1 MSAAVSDKTLT
12 KSSFYSKFNGYKD
25 LMKLRLSSLVVL
37 SAFFGYYI
45 AGGNVQSLE
54 LVCLL
59 VGGVLITG
67 SSNGFNQIWEIES
80 DKLMERTKNRPLPT
94 QVLSLKEAF
103 FFNIITAFLGLY
115 LLYSINL
122 KSVVLGLTAMILY
135 TIVYTPLKKI
145 TPFAVFIGAIPGSIP
160 PLLGYIA
167 FKNDFDLTAGILFL
181 VQFFWQFPHFWALA
195 WRLDDDYK
203 KAGFRLLP
211 SGEKDKKSA
220 FQIMLYS
227 AFLIPVSMLPWAA
240 EITGCPIVQPDADWL
255 ESLSCNWSLYF
266 GVVISLFMYYPA
278 VKLYFTL
285 DSKYAS
291 TLMFYSFVYLPLIF
305 TIYCFDLI

>member
-1 MSAAVSDKTLT
+1 MCPELSDKKATA
-12 KSSFYSKFNGYKD
+12 SSFYTKFNGYKD

-45 AGGNVQSLE
+45 AGGEVRSIE
-54 LVCLL
+54 LLCLL
-59 VGGVLITG
+59 LGGVLITG
-67 SSNGFNQIWEIES
+67 SSNGFNQIWEKNS

-94 QVLSLKEAF
+94 NVLSTKEALV
-103 FFNIITAFLGLY
+103 FNISTAFIGLY

-122 KSVVLGLTAMILY
+122 KSAILGLIAMVLY
-135 TIVYTPLKKI
+135 TLIYTPLKKA
-145 TPFAVFIGAIPGSIP
+145 TPFAVFVGAIPGSIP

-167 FKNDFDLTAGILFL
+167 FKNDFDLVAGILFL

-211 SGEKDKKSA
+211 SGDKDKKSA

-227 AFLIPVSMLPWAA
+227 AFLVPVSMLPWAA
-240 EITGCPIVQPDADWL
+240 EITGCPEINPDADWF
-255 ESLSCNWSLYF
+255 EYITCNWSMYF
-266 GVVISLFMYYPA
+266 GVVISLVMYYPA

-291 TLMFYSFVYLPLIF
+291 RLMFYSFVYLPLIF
-305 TIYCFDLI
+305 TIYCFDL